1 MDFLVKTLTLLRLV
15 AFMVLLYLGLGWL
28 VERYSTRPDSKLK
41 GFFRLLGSPI
51 VRPVARAMS
60 PGTPES
66 RVIAVSLAVVGGIW
80 IALLLATE
88 ALGARR

>member
-1 MDFLVKTLTLLRLV
+1 
-15 AFMVLLYLGLGWL
+15 
-28 VERYSTRPDSKLK
+28 
-41 GFFRLLGSPI
+41 
-51 VRPVARAMS
+51 MS